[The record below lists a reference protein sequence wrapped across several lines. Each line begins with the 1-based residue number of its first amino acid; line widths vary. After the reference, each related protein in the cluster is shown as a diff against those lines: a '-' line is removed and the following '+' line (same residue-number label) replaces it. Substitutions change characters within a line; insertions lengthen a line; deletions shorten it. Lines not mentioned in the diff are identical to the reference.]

1 MSEETFKCSCES
13 CGGRVEV
20 PKSSA
25 GITIECPHCQQHTK
39 LIDPNAKAKVTLG
52 VNLHKPENS
61 GVEPLSSTA
70 TGIAKQRYAEPNRT
84 KGKDWM
90 ATFLFSFFLGHL
102 GVDRFYTGRVGLGL
116 GKAFTCGGCG
126 IWALIDSILL
136 LTENYS
142 DGSGNYL
149 RPATPQQKKIAII
162 FFIVGALIGVLYM
175 AISIMSEL

>member
-1 MSEETFKCSCES
+1 
-13 CGGRVEV
+13 
-20 PKSSA
+20 
-25 GITIECPHCQQHTK
+25 
-39 LIDPNAKAKVTLG
+39 
-52 VNLHKPENS
+52 
-61 GVEPLSSTA
+61 
-70 TGIAKQRYAEPNRT
+70 
-84 KGKDWM
+84 M

-116 GKAFTCGGCG
+116 GKVFTCGGCG